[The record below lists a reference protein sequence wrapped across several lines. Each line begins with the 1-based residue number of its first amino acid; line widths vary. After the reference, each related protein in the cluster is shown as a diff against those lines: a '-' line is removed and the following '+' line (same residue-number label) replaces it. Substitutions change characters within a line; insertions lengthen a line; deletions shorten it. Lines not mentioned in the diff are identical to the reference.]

1 MKKMKEILMQT
12 MKMVMIALMTISM
25 TQSLITQTM
34 ENSIWKLISSGDK
47 SMETKILEQ
56 MEPQKKVK
64 RKRMMESM
72 MTRTRKVEKMIMMM
86 KRIVR
91 SENSR

>member
-12 MKMVMIALMTISM
+12 KKMVMIALMTISM

-34 ENSIWKLISSGDK
+34 ENSIWKLILSGDK

-56 MEPQKKVK
+56 MEP
-64 RKRMMESM
+64 
-72 MTRTRKVEKMIMMM
+72 
-86 KRIVR
+86 
-91 SENSR
+91 

>member
-1 MKKMKEILMQT
+1 MKKMKKILMQT

-34 ENSIWKLISSGDK
+34 ENLIWKLILSGDK

-56 MEPQKKVK
+56 MEP
-64 RKRMMESM
+64 
-72 MTRTRKVEKMIMMM
+72 
-86 KRIVR
+86 
-91 SENSR
+91 